1 MVAAAVVA
9 ALGTVLVFLYVRSAD
24 NRAEEQFDT
33 VDVLTAIAQIEA
45 GETIEAAAAAGKL
58 DLRPVAQNQLLPG
71 YQGTTEALAGQVALT
86 TIFPGEQIISTKFGA
101 TAVAT
106 SALQIPDDKM
116 AISVNL
122 TDPARVAGFVNPG
135 SEVAIFVSTAD
146 IESGQPMT
154 TMLLERITVI
164 GVGSTTPVTT
174 TTTTQDGSST
184 TEQLPRTLL
193 TLAVTQEE
201 AQKVIYA
208 SRNGELAFGLL
219 TEKSA
224 VAKGQPVTPDTLLR

>member
-9 ALGTVLVFLYVRSAD
+9 ALGIVLVFLYVRSAD
-24 NRAEEQFDT
+24 ARAQEQFET
-33 VDVLTAIAQIEA
+33 VDVLTATAQIEA

-58 DLRPVAQNQLLPG
+58 DLRPVTQAQLLPG
-71 YQGTTEALAGQVALT
+71 YQTTTEGLAGQVALT
-86 TIFPGEQIISTKFGA
+86 TIFPGEQIIATKFGA
-101 TAVAT
+101 TAVVT
-106 SALQIPDDKM
+106 SALQIPDDKL

-135 SEVAIFVSTAD
+135 SEVAVFVSAAD
-146 IESGQPMT
+146 VTTGQPMT
-154 TMLLERITVI
+154 TLLLERVTVI

-193 TLAVTQEE
+193 TLALSQEE

-208 SRNGELAFGLL
+208 SKNGELAFGLL
-219 TEKSA
+219 TDQSA